1 MKRLVLLTALTITG
15 GSLMIIGAGIH
26 NGRSDP
32 SAGERLS
39 PPASSRI
46 SRGPIRELSGI
57 IKSHRYPDVY
67 WVHNDSGD
75 RARLFAIDGQGRL
88 IVPDPSAQS
97 YYGDERQSGGDSR
110 QGVTIEQ
117 ARNVDWEDITRD
129 DEFLYIADVGNNG
142 NARRDLAI
150 YAVPEPDPFAQT
162 TATAVYS
169 YPVEYPDQTGFPD
182 PEWDKDS
189 ESLFV
194 WNGQLYLITKHRS
207 SRPGRR
213 AEPGA
218 RLYRLDTRHTDRP
231 NVLTLV
237 DQHDQITFATGADV
251 SPDGGLLAVISYSDL
266 WLFRAPE
273 DGSDRWLS
281 SQAIRIPLDTSVLR
295 QVEAITW
302 DGADSLLLG
311 NEQRELFRLSLDELG
326 IASR

>member
-1 MKRLVLLTALTITG
+1 MIEPLARYDEN
-15 GSLMIIGAGIH
+15 GSLVAWLAETVPTVANGGVAADLKAGL
-26 NGRSDP
+26 
-32 SAGERLS
+32 GETE
-39 PPASSRI
+39 PAT
-46 SRGPIRELSGI
+46 RG
-57 IKSHRYPDVY
+57 HAAD
-67 WVHNDSGD
+67 
-75 RARLFAIDGQGRL
+75 
-88 IVPDPSAQS
+88 
-97 YYGDERQSGGDSR
+97 
-110 QGVTIEQ
+110 
-117 ARNVDWEDITRD
+117 TRGLRMKQCRTD
-129 DEFLYIADVGNNG
+129 
-142 NARRDLAI
+142 
-150 YAVPEPDPFAQT
+150 
-162 TATAVYS
+162 
-169 YPVEYPDQTGFPD
+169 
-182 PEWDKDS
+182 
-189 ESLFV
+189 
-194 WNGQLYLITKHRS
+194 TKHRS

-326 IASR
+326 IVPR